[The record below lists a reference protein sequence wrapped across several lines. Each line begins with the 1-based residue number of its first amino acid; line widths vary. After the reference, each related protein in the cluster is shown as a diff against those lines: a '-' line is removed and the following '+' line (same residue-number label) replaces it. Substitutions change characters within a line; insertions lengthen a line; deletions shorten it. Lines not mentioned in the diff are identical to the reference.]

1 MLDEE
6 FYEKVRRVIDQ
17 LVDEPVEN
25 VVVLVEG
32 VRDEKVVRM
41 MGYRGKIMLV
51 SRFRKEI
58 EYIKPKK
65 VILLLD
71 FDREG
76 LKNMRKLAKQ
86 LSAMGYRVDNT
97 YHNRLRIVK
106 RAGINTVEGI
116 RKLLPT
122 L

>member
-6 FYEKVRRVIDQ
+6 FYEKFRKVISQ
-17 LVDEPVEN
+17 LADEPVED
-25 VVVLVEG
+25 VIVLVEG

-41 MGYRGKIMLV
+41 MGYKGKIMLV

-58 EYIKPKK
+58 EYVKPKK

-76 LKNMRKLAKQ
+76 LKNRRRLVKE
-86 LSAMGYRVDNT
+86 LSAMGYKVDTT
-97 YHNRLRIVK
+97 YHDRLRIVK
-106 RAGINTVEGI
+106 RAGINTIEGI
-116 RKLLPT
+116 QKFLST
-122 L
+122 F